1 MVSKKKQLITR
12 IILFVLI
19 SVVLGFGIYNINA
32 KALMNDMM
40 PMPLG
45 FGVGVVMSGSMEPE
59 LSVDDVIF
67 VVKDKTIELGDVI
80 VYQSKGMLIVHE
92 VVKIDGDKIT
102 TRGTANNTD
111 DEPISAK
118 DIKGRVAFSIGGV
131 GTVISLIKTPAVAI
145 LVLMLAVFLLF
156 KSYSKEKD
164 EKDEQDEK
172 IEEIRREI
180 ERLKEER
187 KK

>member
-1 MVSKKKQLITR
+1 
-12 IILFVLI
+12 
-19 SVVLGFGIYNINA
+19 
-32 KALMNDMM
+32 
-40 PMPLG
+40 
-45 FGVGVVMSGSMEPE
+45 
-59 LSVDDVIF
+59 
-67 VVKDKTIELGDVI
+67 
-80 VYQSKGMLIVHE
+80 MLIVHE

-180 ERLKEER
+180 ERIKEER